1 MATIL
6 VVDDEVMIREVIRE
20 YGTLYNYKVLEAQ
33 DGLEALDVIRKNKV
47 DCVILDIM
55 LPNMDGFTTCKRLKE
70 IADIPVIM
78 LSARVSEEDKLL
90 GFNMGI
96 DDYVEKP
103 FSPKVLMARV
113 KVVIERNNSLSSNG
127 SNIIKYEGIEI
138 DTVGHTLKIDDEE
151 IHVTNKEFDLLIYF
165 LRNPNMAISREILLE
180 KIWGNDSDVFD
191 RTIDTHIKMLRKSL
205 GKYGD
210 KITTVRGVG
219 YKFER

>member
-165 LRNPNMAISREILLE
+165 LRNSNMAISREILLE

>member
-6 VVDDEVMIREVIRE
+6 VVDDEVRMREVIKE
-20 YGTLYNYKVLEAQ
+20 YGSLYDYKVLEAQ
-33 DGLEALDVIRKNKV
+33 DGLEALDVISKNKV

-55 LPNMDGFTTCKRLKE
+55 LPNMDGFTTCKKLKE
-70 IADIPVIM
+70 KADVPVIM
-78 LSARVSEEDKLL
+78 LSARVSEDDKLL

-113 KVVIERNNSLSSNG
+113 KVVIERNNNMNSTGNS
-127 SNIIKYEGIEI
+127 IIKQEGIEI
-138 DTVGHTLKIDDEE
+138 DTVGHTLKIDGNE
-151 IHVTNKEFDLLIYF
+151 IHVTNKEFDLLLYF

-180 KIWGNDSDVFD
+180 KIWGNDAYIFD

-210 KITTVRGVG
+210 KIITVRGVG

>member
-33 DGLEALDVIRKNKV
+33 DGLEALDVIKKNKV

-138 DTVGHTLKIDDEE
+138 DTVGHTLKIDGEE

-165 LRNPNMAISREILLE
+165 LRNSNMAISREILLE

>member
-127 SNIIKYEGIEI
+127 NNIIKYEGIEI
-138 DTVGHTLKIDDEE
+138 DTVGHTLKIDGEE

-165 LRNPNMAISREILLE
+165 LRNSNMAISREILLE

>member
-6 VVDDEVMIREVIRE
+6 VVDDEVMIREVIKE

-33 DGLEALDVIRKNKV
+33 DGVEALDVIRKNEI

-113 KVVIERNNSLSSNG
+113 KVVIERNNSLSSSG

-138 DTVGHTLKIDDEE
+138 DTVGHTLKIDGQE

-165 LRNPNMAISREILLE
+165 LRNPNMAISREVLLE

-205 GKYGD
+205 GNYGD

>member
-138 DTVGHTLKIDDEE
+138 DTVGHTLKIDGEE

-165 LRNPNMAISREILLE
+165 LRNSNMAISREILLE

>member
-6 VVDDEVMIREVIRE
+6 VVDDEVMIREVIKE
-20 YGTLYNYKVLEAQ
+20 YGSLYDYKVLEAQ
-33 DGLEALDVIRKNKV
+33 DGLEALDVISKNKV

-55 LPNMDGFTTCKRLKE
+55 LPNMDGFTTCKKLKE
-70 IADIPVIM
+70 KADVPVIM
-78 LSARVSEEDKLL
+78 LSARVSEDDKLL

-113 KVVIERNNSLSSNG
+113 KVVIERNNNMNSTGNS
-127 SNIIKYEGIEI
+127 IIKQDGIEI
-138 DTVGHTLKIDDEE
+138 DTVGHTLKIDGNE
-151 IHVTNKEFDLLIYF
+151 IHVTNKEFDLLLYF

-180 KIWGNDSDVFD
+180 KIWGNDAYIFD

-210 KITTVRGVG
+210 KIITVRGVG

>member
-1 MATIL
+1 
-6 VVDDEVMIREVIRE
+6 
-20 YGTLYNYKVLEAQ
+20 
-33 DGLEALDVIRKNKV
+33 
-47 DCVILDIM
+47 M
-55 LPNMDGFTTCKRLKE
+55 LPNMDGFTTCKKLKE
-70 IADIPVIM
+70 KADVPVIM
-78 LSARVSEEDKLL
+78 LSARVSEDDKLL

-113 KVVIERNNSLSSNG
+113 KVVIERNNNMNSTGNS
-127 SNIIKYEGIEI
+127 IIKQEGIEI
-138 DTVGHTLKIDDEE
+138 DTVGHTLKIDGNE
-151 IHVTNKEFDLLIYF
+151 IHVTNKEFDLLLYF

-180 KIWGNDSDVFD
+180 KIWGNDAYIFD

-210 KITTVRGVG
+210 KIITVRGVG

>member
-33 DGLEALDVIRKNKV
+33 DGLDALDVIRKNKV

-138 DTVGHTLKIDDEE
+138 DTVGHTLKIDGEE

-165 LRNPNMAISREILLE
+165 LRNSNMAISREILLE

>member
-6 VVDDEVMIREVIRE
+6 VVDDEVMIREVIKE
-20 YGTLYNYKVLEAQ
+20 YGSLYDYKVLEAQ
-33 DGLEALDVIRKNKV
+33 DGLEALDVISKNKV

-55 LPNMDGFTTCKRLKE
+55 LPNMDGFTTCKKLKE
-70 IADIPVIM
+70 KADVPVIM
-78 LSARVSEEDKLL
+78 LSARVSEDDKLL

-113 KVVIERNNSLSSNG
+113 KVVIERNNNMNSTGNS
-127 SNIIKYEGIEI
+127 IIKQEGIEI
-138 DTVGHTLKIDDEE
+138 DTVGHTLKIDGNE
-151 IHVTNKEFDLLIYF
+151 IHVTNKEFDLLLYF

-180 KIWGNDSDVFD
+180 KIWGNDAYIFD

-210 KITTVRGVG
+210 KIITVRGVG

>member
-55 LPNMDGFTTCKRLKE
+55 LPNLDGFTTCKRLKE

-113 KVVIERNNSLSSNG
+113 KVVIERNNSLNSNG

>member
-6 VVDDEVMIREVIRE
+6 VVDDEVMIREVIKE

-33 DGLEALDVIRKNKV
+33 DGLEALDVIRKNEI

-113 KVVIERNNSLSSNG
+113 KVVIERNNSLSSSG

-138 DTVGHTLKIDDEE
+138 DTVGHTLKIDGQE

-165 LRNPNMAISREILLE
+165 LRNPNMAISREVLLE

-205 GKYGD
+205 GNYGD

>member
-33 DGLEALDVIRKNKV
+33 DGLEALDVIRQNKV

-138 DTVGHTLKIDDEE
+138 DTVGHTLKIDGEE

-165 LRNPNMAISREILLE
+165 LRNSNMAISREILLE

>member
-6 VVDDEVMIREVIRE
+6 VVDDEVMIREVIKE
-20 YGTLYNYKVLEAQ
+20 YGTLYDYKVLEAQ
-33 DGLEALDVIRKNKV
+33 DGLEALEVISKNKV

-55 LPNMDGFTTCKRLKE
+55 LPNMDGFTTCKKLKE
-70 IADIPVIM
+70 KADVPIIM
-78 LSARVSEEDKLL
+78 LSARVSEDDKLL

-113 KVVIERNNSLSSNG
+113 KVVIERNNNMNSTGNS
-127 SNIIKYEGIEI
+127 IIKQDGIEI
-138 DTVGHTLKIDDEE
+138 DTIGHTLKIDGKE
-151 IHVTNKEFDLLIYF
+151 IHVTNKEFDLLLYF

-180 KIWGNDSDVFD
+180 KIWGNDAYIFD

-210 KITTVRGVG
+210 KIITVRGVG